1 MSYGDVRRACLS
13 RSARRGVAIAEGAKP
28 CRGISPIR
36 SLEVSRAPSRAS
48 TREKCSAWLALAAR
62 RALPG
67 APSVDAHARASPL
80 AGAMGGKPPDPYE
93 VLGLVQA
100 DAPSASD
107 VRKAYHRLARVHHP
121 DKARTPEEKDA
132 AETRFKEIGA
142 AYEILSDPEKRE
154 KYDRDGFDDHE
165 WMTPAEAE
173 EEERH
178 ARRMYCAAMGIPETV
193 VREVWCH
200 LEELYAGCVRREG
213 VVIHVV
219 AVDSGVPEK
228 ESKVFS
234 VRVRPGTRDGR
245 EVRFG
250 CLGTNALQ
258 SVAFVIRERPHPLFT
273 RAPEPSP
280 DVLFWCALTPAQH
293 EKGAVIGI
301 PTLSGRE
308 LRLSVKPNSAVA
320 STRGVKV
327 VAGEGFPRTDDPG
340 ARGDMRVHFRVMTPV
355 EAWLRKGNR
364 MWWVKALACVVGG
377 YGALVASL
385 RALLWALDLEWEEE
399 VPDSLLLGEF
409 PGLYGRI
416 EGEMFYP
423 RFRIPPELVKEW
435 AGTGLGF
442 AAVKLGMSVTRPN
455 GF

>member
-1 MSYGDVRRACLS
+1 
-13 RSARRGVAIAEGAKP
+13 
-28 CRGISPIR
+28 
-36 SLEVSRAPSRAS
+36 
-48 TREKCSAWLALAAR
+48 
-62 RALPG
+62 
-67 APSVDAHARASPL
+67 
-80 AGAMGGKPPDPYE
+80 MGGKPPDPYE

-142 AYEILSDPEKRE
+142 AYEILSDPEKRD

-193 VREVWCH
+193 VREVWCD

-213 VVIHVV
+213 VVVHVV
-219 AVDSGVPEK
+219 AVESGVPEK

-258 SVAFVIRERPHPLFT
+258 SVAFVVREQPHPLFT
-273 RAPEPSP
+273 RAPHPSP
-280 DVLFWCALTPAQH
+280 DVLFWCALTPSQH
-293 EKGAVIGI
+293 EKGAVLGV

-320 STRGVKV
+320 PARGSKV
-327 VAGEGFPRTDDPG
+327 VAGEGFPRADEPG

-355 EAWLRKGNR
+355 EAWVREGNR
-364 MWWVKALACVVGG
+364 MWWCKALAFVAGG
-377 YGALVASL
+377 YGALAASF
-385 RALLWALDLEWEEE
+385 RSAALGVGRRTGGGGAGQPLARGISGPVRSDRTRDVLPEVSNPSGVGEGVGGHGVRVRGGPARHDRLATKRRLASERNDARKATEELFE
-399 VPDSLLLGEF
+399 DASSE
-409 PGLYGRI
+409 RD
-416 EGEMFYP
+416 
-423 RFRIPPELVKEW
+423 
-435 AGTGLGF
+435 
-442 AAVKLGMSVTRPN
+442 
-455 GF
+455 

>member
-1 MSYGDVRRACLS
+1 
-13 RSARRGVAIAEGAKP
+13 
-28 CRGISPIR
+28 
-36 SLEVSRAPSRAS
+36 
-48 TREKCSAWLALAAR
+48 
-62 RALPG
+62 
-67 APSVDAHARASPL
+67 
-80 AGAMGGKPPDPYE
+80 MGGKPPDPYE

-142 AYEILSDPEKRE
+142 AYEILSDPEKRD

-193 VREVWCH
+193 VREVWCD

-213 VVIHVV
+213 VVVHVV
-219 AVDSGVPEK
+219 AVESGVPEK

-258 SVAFVIRERPHPLFT
+258 SVAFVVREQPHPLFT
-273 RAPEPSP
+273 RAPHPSP
-280 DVLFWCALTPAQH
+280 DVLFWCALTPSQH
-293 EKGAVIGI
+293 EKGAVLGV

-308 LRLSVKPNSAVA
+308 LRLSVKPNSTVA
-320 STRGVKV
+320 SARGSKV
-327 VAGEGFPRTDDPG
+327 VAGEGFPRADEPG
-340 ARGDMRVHFRVMTPV
+340 ARGDMRVHFRVMTPI
-355 EAWLRKGNR
+355 EAWVREGNR
-364 MWWVKALACVVGG
+364 MWWCKALAFVAGG
-377 YGALVASL
+377 YGALAASF
-385 RALLWALDLEWEEE
+385 RALLWALDVEREEE

-409 PGLYGRI
+409 PGLYGQIDR
-416 EGEMFYP
+416 EMFYP
-423 RFRIPPELVKEW
+423 RFQIPLELVKEW

-442 AAVKLGMSVTRPN
+442 AAVRLGMTVSRPN
-455 GF
+455 GV